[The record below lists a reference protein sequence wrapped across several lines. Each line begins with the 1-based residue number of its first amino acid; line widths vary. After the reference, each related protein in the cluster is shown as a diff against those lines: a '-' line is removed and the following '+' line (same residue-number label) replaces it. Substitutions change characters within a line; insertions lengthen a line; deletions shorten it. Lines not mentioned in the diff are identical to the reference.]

1 MSHLRAEIFP
11 ISKLNYFPSQNWHIS
26 HLKTEIFPIS
36 KLTYFPSQSW
46 NISHLRAEI
55 FLLNS
60 QYWWNCVF
68 SDFIEKL
75 ETMEV
80 SKEETGSSC
89 PICLKGYEAG
99 ETISSLPC
107 KHSFHANCLL
117 PWLQVNLCKPLAHSG
132 WFYRVSQRKRAL
144 VLYVVF
150 IWTFMFRKR
159 PLVLYVVLNW
169 TIMLRTRLQVL
180 YNVLN

>member
-1 MSHLRAEIFP
+1 MLPPPPLIYIKNKQAFLKQIFFFKLSHFLVICPFPIARLKYFSSQDWNISHLRSEIFP
-11 ISKLNYFPSQNWHIS
+11 ISKLKYFPSQN
-26 HLKTEIFPIS
+26 
-36 KLTYFPSQSW
+36 W

-75 ETMEV
+75 EKTEV

-99 ETISSLPC
+99 EAISSLPC
-107 KHSFHANCLL
+107 KHSFHVNCLL

-132 WFYRVSQRKRAL
+132 WFYRVPK
-144 VLYVVF
+144 
-150 IWTFMFRKR
+150 RKR
-159 PLVLYVVLNW
+159 PVCRIYLNIYV
-169 TIMLRTRLQVL
+169 
-180 YNVLN
+180 